1 MKYLSLFS
9 LILFLGGCTHKD
21 EDPPSKPVVSV
32 KIAHA
37 RQADLRISVRA
48 PATVFAREQANVTAR
63 VTAPIRQLRAK
74 KGDGV
79 SAGQVLAV
87 LDNRDIAAQQEEAR
101 ASVSDAEANLNKL
114 SAGTLPTDIERAR
127 GQLISAQ
134 AALNQAQKYYDRRSE
149 LFKQG
154 AIPGREL
161 LASETDLAQAKA
173 AYDVAKRSLDLLENQ
188 SRENDLRM
196 AESRI
201 GQAKARLALTEAQNQ
216 FTEIRSPFA
225 GMITEQ
231 FMFPGDMAKPE
242 NPIFTVMDLSVAVA
256 RAQVPEAQAAGI
268 RRGQA
273 CSFESIDGTVAASGG
288 HITVVNTAIDP
299 AKRTVEVWC
308 EIPNSG
314 HKIRAGAFG
323 NTTILTGTAAQATV
337 VPLPAVQFSEGTK
350 AGSVYVVDDKRI
362 AHKVEVETG
371 ARDEGR
377 VQITKGVNPGDSVV
391 VEGGYGLPDGTQVQ
405 VQTLAAEAG
414 K

>member
-9 LILFLGGCTHKD
+9 LIVFLSGCGHQEEASPKA
-21 EDPPSKPVVSV
+21 VVAV
-32 KIAHA
+32 KTA
-37 RQADLRISVRA
+37 RAEQADVRISVRA
-48 PATVFAREQANVTAR
+48 PAAVFAREQANVTAR
-63 VTAPIRQLRAK
+63 LTAPIRQLRAR
-74 KGDGV
+74 KGDRV

-87 LDNRDIAAQQEEAR
+87 LENRDIAAQREEAS
-101 ASVSDAEANLNKL
+101 ASVSDAQATLKKL

-127 GQLISAQ
+127 AQLISAQ
-134 AALNQAQKYYDRRSE
+134 AALNQAEKVYERRSE

-161 LASETDLAQAKA
+161 LFSETDLAQAKA
-173 AYDVAKRSLDLLENQ
+173 AHEVAKRSLDLLENQ
-188 SRENDLRM
+188 SRENDLRI
-196 AESRI
+196 AESRV

-216 FTEIRSPFA
+216 FAEIRSPFS

-268 RRGQA
+268 KPGQA
-273 CSFESIDGTVAASGG
+273 CSFESIDGTAAGAGG
-288 HITVVNTAIDP
+288 HITVVNTATDP

-308 EIPNSG
+308 EIPNTG
-314 HKIRAGAFG
+314 NKIRAGAFG
-323 NTTILTGTAAQATV
+323 NATIVTGMATQATV
-337 VPLPAVQFSEGTK
+337 VPLSAVQFTEGTN
-350 AGSVYVVDDKRI
+350 AGSVYVVDEKRI

-371 ARDEGR
+371 ARAEGR
-377 VQITKGVNPGDSVV
+377 VQITKGISPGDSVI

-405 VQTLAAEAG
+405 MQSLAAEAG

>member
-1 MKYLSLFS
+1 MKYISLFS
-9 LILFLGGCTHKD
+9 LIILLGGCAQK
-21 EDPPSKPVVSV
+21 EEAPLKPVVAV
-32 KIAHA
+32 KLSRAE
-37 RQADLRISVRA
+37 QADLRISVRA
-48 PATVFAREQANVTAR
+48 PATVFAREQANVSAR
-63 VTAPIRQLRAK
+63 LTSPIRQLRAK
-74 KGDGV
+74 KGDSV

-87 LDNRDIAAQQEEAR
+87 LDNRDIEAQQEEAR
-101 ASVSDAEANLNKL
+101 ASVSDAQANLKKL

-134 AALNQAQKYYDRRSE
+134 AALNQAQKVYERRNE

-161 LASETDLAQAKA
+161 LVSETDLAQAKA
-173 AYDVAKRSLDLLENQ
+173 AHDVARRSLDLLENQ

-196 AESRI
+196 AESRV

-231 FMFPGDMAKPE
+231 FMFAGDMAKPE

-268 RRGQA
+268 KRGQA
-273 CSFESIDGTVAASGG
+273 CSFESIDGAVAASGG

-323 NTTILTGTAAQATV
+323 NTTILTGIAAHATV
-337 VPLPAVQFSEGTK
+337 VPVPAVQFTEGTN

-371 ARDEGR
+371 ARAEGR
-377 VQITKGVNPGDSVV
+377 VQITKGVSPGDSVI